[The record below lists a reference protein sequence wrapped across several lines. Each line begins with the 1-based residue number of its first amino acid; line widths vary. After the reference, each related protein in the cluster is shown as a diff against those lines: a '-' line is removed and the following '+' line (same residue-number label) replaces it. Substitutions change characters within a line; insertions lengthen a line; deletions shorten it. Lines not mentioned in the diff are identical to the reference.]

1 MKNPNDMF
9 IVDRIKSIG
18 YALKGMWILFSSENS
33 IKVQTC
39 LSIGV
44 MILGYIMGISA
55 TEWMFQIIAVALVI
69 ATEGMNTAVEKIANF
84 VEPKFDERIGE
95 IKDVAAGAVA
105 IASLAAIAI
114 GLVIYIPK
122 FLA

>member
-69 ATEGMNTAVEKIANF
+69 ATEGMNTAVEKVANF
-84 VEPKFDERIGE
+84 IEPNFDNKIGE

>member
-18 YALKGMWILFSSENS
+18 YAFKGIWILLSSENS
-33 IKVQTC
+33 VKVQTS
-39 LSIGV
+39 LSIG
-44 MILGYIMGISA
+44 MTILGYLMNISA
-55 TEWMFQIIAVALVI
+55 TEWMFQIIAIGIVI

-84 VEPKFDERIGE
+84 VEPKFDERMGE

>member
-18 YALKGMWILFSSENS
+18 YAFKGIWILLSSENS
-33 IKVQTC
+33 VKVQTS
-39 LSIGV
+39 LSIG
-44 MILGYIMGISA
+44 MTILGYLMNISA
-55 TEWMFQIIAVALVI
+55 TEWMFQIIAIGIVI